1 MLNGKSS
8 GRFKIPAKSMAI
20 YNLEEISKWL
30 KKPAGNTA
38 SVAHRNHIKH
48 LINNALSEI

>member
-1 MLNGKSS
+1 MLKGKSS
-8 GRFKIPAKSMAI
+8 GRFKVPAKSMAI
-20 YNLEEISKWL
+20 YNLEEILQWL

-38 SVAHRNHIKH
+38 SVAHRNHLKH